1 MNRLRIHFTTKITAT
16 YFLTPLL
23 IFSVAV
29 TGMSSSGHGLFVE
42 AASTSPCQEQ
52 VINSIT
58 SVGDDGQHV
67 PANVLDNNLKTR
79 WSNLGI
85 GSFITADLGG
95 QESICSVDIAWYRGN
110 LRQNNFVISVSNDGT
125 SFTSV
130 FTAKSSGTTVS
141 PERYSL
147 PQETTGRYV
156 RITVNGNTENNWASI
171 TELSIDGFSSSSGGR
186 VPQDTPPKADN
197 KKVQTNVNT
206 PIEVNLTGTDPDQG
220 DTLTFSIADLPQH
233 GGLSAGS
240 GLNSLTYIPD
250 DGFAGSDSIAYQAT
264 DNHGVSGNVA
274 IITIEVDSSSPPSP
288 PPPPPRTNAPPTVK
302 DIQAQTNINTPIEIT
317 LRGTDP
323 DPGDTLKFS
332 VIHLP
337 QHGNLTQGTTPDGVL
352 YSPDR
357 GFSGTDSFTYQAT
370 DSQGTGSS
378 NTATVIITVSGPPS
392 NLVDPF
398 GIREIYPTK
407 TGGEQ
412 WFMNMNDITHDP
424 RMSFTAAKPTLT
436 RNPDGSWKVSSIE
449 VRLNVFTSS
458 GYHHELITTLNQQ
471 QLAEKGYMQSP
482 NDWRDVEITGYL
494 KLNKQGGN
502 VHGHSGSLS
511 GGHYTFYARGGRHVG
526 FGAPEGGCE
535 ATSYHGVWT
544 YAGKTRFAK
553 EQWHVSYVFTPY
565 KSSTH
570 SIEGKWVGFKTIMY
584 NIQQN
589 GKIAVKNEIWV
600 DADNN
605 EKWIKVNEFVD
616 SGGFGKAGRECGG
629 TPDQIITWGGPIVT
643 YRWDNSPD
651 VDVKDLS
658 VREIQAPQ

>member
-1 MNRLRIHFTTKITAT
+1 MNRQRIHFTTRAAAT
-16 YFLTPLL
+16 YILTPLL
-23 IFSVAV
+23 IFSIAI
-29 TGMSSSGHGLFVE
+29 TGMSSSGPGLFVK
-42 AASTSPCQEQ
+42 AASTSPCQKQ
-52 VINSIT
+52 VINGIT
-58 SVGDDGQHV
+58 SLGDDGQHV
-67 PANVLDNNLKTR
+67 PAKVLDNNLKTR

-110 LRQNNFVISVSNDGT
+110 LRQNNFVVSVSNDGT

-141 PERYSL
+141 PETYSL
-147 PQETTGRYV
+147 PQEMTGRYV
-156 RITVNGNTENNWASI
+156 RVTVNGNTENNWASI
-171 TELSIDGFSSSSGGR
+171 TELSIDGFSTSSSI
-186 VPQDTPPKADN
+186 PQNVPPKADN
-197 KKVQTNVNT
+197 KTVQTIINT
-206 PIEVNLTGTDPDQG
+206 PVEIALTGTDPDPA
-220 DTLTFSIADLPQH
+220 DTLTFSIAGLPQH

-240 GLNSLTYIPD
+240 GPNSLTYIPD
-250 DGFAGSDSIAYQAT
+250 EGFIGSDSIAYQAT
-264 DNHGVSGNVA
+264 DSQGVSGNVA
-274 IITIEVDSSSPPSP
+274 IISIKVDSSSQS
-288 PPPPPRTNAPPTVK
+288 PPPPPRTNTPPTVN
-302 DIQAQTNINTPIEIT
+302 DIQTQTNINTPIEIT
-317 LRGTDP
+317 LTGTDP
-323 DPGDTLKFS
+323 DPGDTIKFA
-332 VIHLP
+332 VTNLP
-337 QHGNLTQGTTPDGVL
+337 QHGNLTQGTIPDGVL
-352 YSPDR
+352 YNPDP

-370 DSQGTGSS
+370 DSQGAESS
-378 NTATVIITVSGPPS
+378 NTATVTVTVSGPS
-392 NLVDPF
+392 GNFVDPF
-398 GIREIYPTK
+398 GIREIYPTR

-412 WFMNMNDITHDP
+412 WFMNMNDIAHDP

-436 RNPDGSWKVSSIE
+436 RNPDGSWKVSSTE

-458 GYHHELITTLNQQ
+458 GYHHELINTLNQQ

-535 ATSYHGVWT
+535 ATSYHGNWA
-544 YAGKTRFAK
+544 YDGKTRFAK
-553 EQWHVSYVFTPY
+553 EQWHVSYVFTHY
-565 KSSTH
+565 KPSTN
-570 SIEGKWVGFKTIMY
+570 SIAGKWVGFKTIMY
-584 NIQQN
+584 NMQQN

-605 EKWIKVNEFVD
+605 GKWIKVNDFVD
-616 SGGFGKAGRECGG
+616 SGGFGKAGGECGG
-629 TPDQIITWGGPIVT
+629 APDQIIMWGGPIVT